1 MFSINEEI
9 DFSDD
14 DLDSSILN
22 LPANKSV
29 KPSSSKQEHY
39 SSIIKRPQKEIEKT
53 SSSNCNA
60 STTPKPT
67 PKRFKFTKTEDKN
80 SNKRNYETSSK
91 QNIETQRNTSCI
103 DLPDDFFDIDN
114 DKDDDFFS
122 QLDFP
127 KNDKKKTTL
136 DTDKNRNMS
145 TTPIAKKSSHEKD
158 CLKDRSINSNCGN
171 SSRNTFARKICPTQN
186 IQNNKTPSSN
196 KSNTKQSPKQ
206 LACQKSESTPL
217 SKNIFQLR
225 SAGKDNETSKSAG
238 GETPVRKF
246 PGPAGNLPKLSNLNE
261 LDSLR
266 SPPFNKSKKS
276 IGVPITPKTPQHD
289 MVPSY
294 DQTLYSQLWTAMHEF
309 VSSNFSM
316 DSLLSFSEILDKSS
330 KKGLENCKVPLL
342 CGIVKSFSIVGNSG
356 RLVLEDDTGEMNGAV
371 HHDVLDEYQQGLGK
385 GSGLILKDVS
395 VFSPSIK
402 KHYLNITPTNIV
414 AMFER
419 DLEEP
424 LTQFTQVGNNST
436 IILDSD
442 T

>member
-14 DLDSSILN
+14 DLDLSILN

-145 TTPIAKKSSHEKD
+145 TTPIA
-158 CLKDRSINSNCGN
+158 
-171 SSRNTFARKICPTQN
+171 
-186 IQNNKTPSSN
+186 
-196 KSNTKQSPKQ
+196 
-206 LACQKSESTPL
+206 
-217 SKNIFQLR
+217 
-225 SAGKDNETSKSAG
+225 
-238 GETPVRKF
+238 
-246 PGPAGNLPKLSNLNE
+246 
-261 LDSLR
+261 
-266 SPPFNKSKKS
+266 
-276 IGVPITPKTPQHD
+276 
-289 MVPSY
+289 
-294 DQTLYSQLWTAMHEF
+294 
-309 VSSNFSM
+309 
-316 DSLLSFSEILDKSS
+316 
-330 KKGLENCKVPLL
+330 
-342 CGIVKSFSIVGNSG
+342 
-356 RLVLEDDTGEMNGAV
+356 
-371 HHDVLDEYQQGLGK
+371 
-385 GSGLILKDVS
+385 
-395 VFSPSIK
+395 
-402 KHYLNITPTNIV
+402 
-414 AMFER
+414 
-419 DLEEP
+419 
-424 LTQFTQVGNNST
+424 
-436 IILDSD
+436 
-442 T
+442 